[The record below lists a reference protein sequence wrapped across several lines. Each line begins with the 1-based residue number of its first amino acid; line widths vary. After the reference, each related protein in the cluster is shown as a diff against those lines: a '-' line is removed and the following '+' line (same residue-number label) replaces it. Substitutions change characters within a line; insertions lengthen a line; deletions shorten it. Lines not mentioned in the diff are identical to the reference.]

1 METNKQTKEA
11 QCLTC
16 GYTWKTA
23 STKIYVNCPSC
34 RSAVKI
40 NNILYNGKTSKQLLK
55 ESKQLGDV
63 Q

>member
-1 METNKQTKEA
+1 METKKEV

-16 GYTWKTA
+16 GYTWKTM

-40 NNILYNGKTSKQLLK
+40 NELILYDGKTSKQILK
-55 ESKQLGDV
+55 EPKRLKDIQ
-63 Q
+63 